1 MEQHFFQLRNSR
13 NTRKS
18 NKKPIPLPWQVF
30 EFLLDGIR
38 PGLTLSDTS
47 DVSDIMR
54 YFLGALDF
62 SPNFTILPCKR

>member
-1 MEQHFFQLRNSR
+1 
-13 NTRKS
+13 
-18 NKKPIPLPWQVF
+18 
-30 EFLLDGIR
+30 LDGIR